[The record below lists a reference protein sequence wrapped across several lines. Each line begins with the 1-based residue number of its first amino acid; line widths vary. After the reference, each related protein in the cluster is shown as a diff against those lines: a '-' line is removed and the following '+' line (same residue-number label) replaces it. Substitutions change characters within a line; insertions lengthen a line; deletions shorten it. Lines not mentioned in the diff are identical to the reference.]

1 MSAPVQ
7 LEVIKPE
14 LTELLEL
21 LGLCGQVVSFFLKP
35 KQAIAPTFDAS
46 NPLAELFA
54 SEAFQTLA
62 GELGAISS
70 DLGRYST
77 LNRFEFEG
85 SLVSVAVAGGCHRS
99 TADVSRERIR
109 AVVTTGLAAV
119 FPAPFDD
126 VQVFRLDDERWCQ
139 ATEEATLSTSY
150 VAWQSARGVWW
161 VLCLTDID

>member
-1 MSAPVQ
+1 MTAPVQ
-7 LEVIKPE
+7 LEVIRPE

-35 KQAIAPTFDAS
+35 KQVIAPAFGTP
-46 NPLAELFA
+46 NPLAKLFT

-62 GELGAISS
+62 GELGAISP

-77 LNRFEFEG
+77 LNRYEFEG
-85 SLVSVAVAGGCHRS
+85 SLVSVAVAGGCHGS

-109 AVVTTGLAAV
+109 AVVSTGLAAV

-126 VQVFRLDDERWCQ
+126 VHVFRLDDERWCR

-150 VAWQSARGVWW
+150 VAWQSARGIWW
-161 VLCLTDID
+161 VLCVTDID